1 MSYSIPECCVCWWH
15 YTRLVMPVFF
25 VRNPRALA
33 VVMELKYHNGYLVG
47 NDSILA
53 QRCFLYPYDSGS

>member
-1 MSYSIPECCVCWWH
+1 
-15 YTRLVMPVFF
+15 MPVFF